1 MLFTICSSLQINPD
15 LQAVLDHSILLVEY
29 VVIHRK
35 LLLLRAIGSFRA
47 IGSICCS
54 TDCLYFENSLV
65 FSTCPSSSLWA
76 LTMSTTMTLLSQ
88 GPGIVPHSG
97 LWTSVMEE
105 NYVYMC
111 NMNTDTT
118 TTWAEWMYSITL
130 TNQ

>member
-1 MLFTICSSLQINPD
+1 MNPD

-35 LLLLRAIGSFRA
+35 LLLLTAFRA
-47 IGSICCS
+47 IGSIRCS

-65 FSTCPSSSLWA
+65 FSTCPSRSLWA

-105 NYVYMC
+105 TYVYMC